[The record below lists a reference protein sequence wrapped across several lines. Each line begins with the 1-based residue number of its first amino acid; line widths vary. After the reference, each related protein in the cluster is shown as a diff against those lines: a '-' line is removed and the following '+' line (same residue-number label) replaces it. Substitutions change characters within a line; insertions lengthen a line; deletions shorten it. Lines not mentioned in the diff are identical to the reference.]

1 MFHENPEEPPNLLIL
16 DDPDADIVLRS
27 CDLQEFR
34 ILKRDITRYSPVLDD
49 IIRSTDSTQAM
60 DSSDPSTTEE
70 LPCIQ
75 ISEKGDILSSLLS
88 FILPIPPVLPPTT
101 EQIMELLSVAQK
113 YKMDST
119 LAHIR
124 AAIAAQD
131 PPFIRPET
139 AFHIFFLARCHGLGP
154 EVGRAAR
161 MALAFPMTIQY
172 LEDKFDIMP
181 GVHLY
186 ALWKYYE
193 RVRINLRSDLQEFRV
208 NGVHSMAGLTC
219 ESENGSGVPT
229 WMDEYT
235 TSIEEEPSFFSLY
248 NFHLY
253 LSGHLKKYPGCD
265 CKNVTTRDTFWKAIT
280 TVVNNSMA
288 KVSNN
293 EREIVPVKIKALI
306 PSQSEEDILTAGQAE
321 LWSHPASG
329 SASLALRQKK
339 KKKKKEKSARGN
351 NFLDVPHADLIVQSS
366 DLVNF
371 RVHKATLSVSSPFF
385 ADMFSCPNPL
395 KPML

>member
-1 MFHENPEEPPNLLIL
+1 MFHENPEEPHNLLIL

-139 AFHIFFLARCHGLGP
+139 AFHIFSLLGVMDSAR
-154 EVGRAAR
+154 
-161 MALAFPMTIQY
+161 
-172 LEDKFDIMP
+172 
-181 GVHLY
+181 
-186 ALWKYYE
+186 
-193 RVRINLRSDLQEFRV
+193 
-208 NGVHSMAGLTC
+208 
-219 ESENGSGVPT
+219 
-229 WMDEYT
+229 
-235 TSIEEEPSFFSLY
+235 
-248 NFHLY
+248 
-253 LSGHLKKYPGCD
+253 
-265 CKNVTTRDTFWKAIT
+265 
-280 TVVNNSMA
+280 
-288 KVSNN
+288 
-293 EREIVPVKIKALI
+293 
-306 PSQSEEDILTAGQAE
+306 
-321 LWSHPASG
+321 
-329 SASLALRQKK
+329 
-339 KKKKKEKSARGN
+339 KSAE
-351 NFLDVPHADLIVQSS
+351 Q
-366 DLVNF
+366 
-371 RVHKATLSVSSPFF
+371 RVWHWPSR
-385 ADMFSCPNPL
+385 
-395 KPML
+395 